1 MAQQIMQ
8 REERSIGELFSELA
22 GETSTLIRQEMA
34 LAQVEMTKKATQAGK
49 NVGYLAVGGAVGYAG
64 LLAIIAGVIIGLSYL
79 MPAWIAALLVGA
91 AIAIASYLMISS
103 ALTAL
108 KKMDVKPTETVETI
122 KEDAQWLKNQ
132 VT

>member
-22 GETSTLIRQEMA
+22 NETSTLIRQEIS
-34 LAQVEMTKKATQAGK
+34 LAQVEMTQKATKAGK
-49 NVGYLAVGGAVGYAG
+49 NVGFLAAGGAIGYAG
-64 LLAIIAGVIIGLSYL
+64 LLAIVAGIIMGLSYF
-79 MPAWIAALLVGA
+79 MPAWLA
-91 AIAIASYLMISS
+91 AIIVGGVIAVASYVLISS

-108 KKMDVKPTETVETI
+108 KNMEVKPAATVETI
-122 KEDAQWLKNQ
+122 KEDARWLKNQ